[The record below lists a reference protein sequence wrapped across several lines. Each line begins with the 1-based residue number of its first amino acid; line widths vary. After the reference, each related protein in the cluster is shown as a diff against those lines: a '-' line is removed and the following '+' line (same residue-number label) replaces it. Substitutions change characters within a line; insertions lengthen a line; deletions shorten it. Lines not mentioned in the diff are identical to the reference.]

1 MKFNVSLDKEQID
14 EIASIT
20 ADKVLSTVQYYRDSE
35 KWYESE
41 IEELKRKVSARE
53 GILVSKELYIER
65 LKEAIRRLKDR
76 VKELEDMKC

>member
-14 EIASIT
+14 EIASVT
-20 ADKVLSTVQYYRDSE
+20 ADKVLSTVQYHRDSE
-35 KWYESE
+35 KWYENE
-41 IEELKRKVSARE
+41 IEELRRKVSVRE

-76 VKELEDMKC
+76 VKELEDKTI